1 VVCNYFIKCLP
12 LTDRGIIV
20 SRAEG
25 GCSKLEVSAAMA
37 LDFDASIA
45 ESGVV
50 DFGYSFLITGGGV
63 ERFLPPGLSKV
74 AASALKAG
82 DLPRTRTRSGL
93 TDMLREER
101 CWDLSGTLLDLPPYV
116 GVRRLGF

>member
-1 VVCNYFIKCLP
+1 MCNYFINSIP
-12 LTDRGIIV
+12 LTDRGIIL
-20 SRAEG
+20 SLAEG
-25 GCSKLEVSAAMA
+25 GRSKAEPSAAMD

-50 DFGYSFLITGGGV
+50 DLGYSFLITGGGV
-63 ERFLPPGLSKV
+63 ERFLALALSKV

-82 DLPRTRTRSGL
+82 DLPLTRTRSGL

-101 CWDLSGTLLDLPPYV
+101 WDLSGTLLDLPPYV

>member
-1 VVCNYFIKCLP
+1 VQLFHQMFIP
-12 LTDRGIIV
+12 LTDRGIKL

-63 ERFLPPGLSKV
+63 ERFLALELSKV

-82 DLPRTRTRSGL
+82 DLPLTRTRSGL

-116 GVRRLGF
+116 GVRRFGF

>member
-1 VVCNYFIKCLP
+1 MCNYFIKCLP
-12 LTDRGIIV
+12 LTARGIIL

-63 ERFLPPGLSKV
+63 ERFLALALSKV

-82 DLPRTRTRSGL
+82 DLPLTRTRSGL

-101 CWDLSGTLLDLPPYV
+101 WDLSGTLLDLPPYEV
-116 GVRRLGF
+116 VRRLGF